1 MTAAENDIKELVIAR
16 LSSLPSD
23 KEISIG
29 SDGSF
34 KRDELIERVES
45 GDAIGKKMIEVEMT
59 FLRSLKDGSFFYDE

>member
-1 MTAAENDIKELVIAR
+1 MSSTEDEIKELVIAR
-16 LSSLPSD
+16 LSSLPAD

-34 KRDELIERVES
+34 NRDELIGAVER
-45 GDAIGKKMIEVEMT
+45 GDAIGKKMIDVEMS